1 MLTAE
6 QVNNPN
12 RTDVEDGFIPSIIK
26 RGMSTKTTVGTMTKF
41 RSHIRRYVPLGGHRD
56 SVEVTILP
64 HPELPG
70 PFSQGG
76 DSGAL
81 IIDASFRFVALLTGG
96 SGLANND
103 LSDMTY
109 GTLFE
114 WIWGLVQT
122 KFPGADLY
130 FEDPVTFFEN

>member
-12 RTDVEDGFIPSIIK
+12 KTDIEEGFIHPVIK
-26 RGMSTKTTVGTMTKF
+26 RCMATKTTVGTMTKF

-64 HPELPG
+64 HPDLPG
-70 PFSQGG
+70 PFSRGG
-76 DSGAL
+76 DSRAL
-81 IIDASFRFVALLTGG
+81 VIDASFRFVALLTSGCG
-96 SGLANND
+96 SGNDD

-114 WIWGLVQT
+114 WIWGLV
-122 KFPGADLY
+122 
-130 FEDPVTFFEN
+130 